1 MSIRRAHRIPVAPA
15 AHYACGGVPARLD
28 GATALAGLYAVGE
41 VSCTGVH
48 GANRLASNSLTES
61 VVAGTRLGRDLA
73 WELPEEA
80 VGEEQTVVADG
91 LVAASHRIAVRSA
104 MSRHAGVVR
113 DAAGLAEAAATLDG
127 VLSTVTPDLVEP
139 SQAAYEATNV
149 ATVARALL
157 AAAAARTESR
167 GCHRRVD
174 HPEPL
179 SGMGHSPARG
189 TLDVGRHRTRV
200 SRRRAAPDDRRAAGF
215 SVMTV
220 FHPLS
225 TATRDRLSAG
235 GLDPDAIAALVR
247 SAIAEDLM
255 GGIDVTSE
263 ATVPARQRSV
273 ATFGSR
279 DDGVVA
285 GLSVAAA
292 VIDAVC
298 GPAASDFDYLVADGQ
313 RVVPGTDVARVTAPT
328 RLLLTSERSALNL
341 LCHLS
346 GVATLTRR
354 WADALAGTPA
364 MVRDTRKTLPGL
376 RAVEKYAV
384 RVGGGSNHR
393 MGLSDAT
400 LVKDNHVMAA
410 GGVAEAF
417 AAVRSLAATL
427 PVEIEV
433 DSIEALVEALDA
445 GADVVMLDNFTIE
458 QMGAA
463 VAVRNDRGPGVVL
476 EASGGLTLEVA
487 RRVGETGVDFV
498 AVGELTHSAPVLD
511 IGLDLEDV
519 LE

>member
-1 MSIRRAHRIPVAPA
+1 
-15 AHYACGGVPARLD
+15 
-28 GATALAGLYAVGE
+28 
-41 VSCTGVH
+41 
-48 GANRLASNSLTES
+48 
-61 VVAGTRLGRDLA
+61 
-73 WELPEEA
+73 
-80 VGEEQTVVADG
+80 
-91 LVAASHRIAVRSA
+91 
-104 MSRHAGVVR
+104 
-113 DAAGLAEAAATLDG
+113 
-127 VLSTVTPDLVEP
+127 
-139 SQAAYEATNV
+139 
-149 ATVARALL
+149 
-157 AAAAARTESR
+157 
-167 GCHRRVD
+167 
-174 HPEPL
+174 
-179 SGMGHSPARG
+179 
-189 TLDVGRHRTRV
+189 
-200 SRRRAAPDDRRAAGF
+200 
-215 SVMTV
+215 
-220 FHPLS
+220 
-225 TATRDRLSAG
+225 
-235 GLDPDAIAALVR
+235 
-247 SAIAEDLM
+247 M

-285 GLSVAAA
+285 GLPVAAA

-313 RVVPGTDVARVTAPT
+313 HVVPGTDVARVTAPT
-328 RLLLTSERSALNL
+328 RLLLTAERSALNL

-393 MGLSDAT
+393 MGLSDAA

-417 AAVRSLAATL
+417 AAVRALAATL

-458 QMGAA
+458 EMAAA
-463 VAVRNDRGPGVVL
+463 VAVRNDHGPGVIL

-519 LE
+519 L